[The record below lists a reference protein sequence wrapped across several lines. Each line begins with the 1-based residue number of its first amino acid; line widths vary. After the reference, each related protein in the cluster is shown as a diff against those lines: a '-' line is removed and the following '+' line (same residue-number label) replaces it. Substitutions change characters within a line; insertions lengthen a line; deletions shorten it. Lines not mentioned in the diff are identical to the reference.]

1 MERTLEITETL
12 DGKTVKKQYV
22 IRHDQFW
29 HSGDLLEKSKI
40 LDNPTAY
47 QAEIESILATQGQNV
62 IVSKEQFD
70 LERSKE
76 NVPN

>member
-1 MERTLEITETL
+1 MEKLLEITQTV
-12 DGKTVKKQYV
+12 DGKSVKKQYV

-29 HSGDLLEKSKI
+29 HSGELLEKSKI

-47 QAEIESILATQGQNV
+47 QAEIESILAIQGQNV

-70 LERSKE
+70 LERSQIQ
-76 NVPN
+76 